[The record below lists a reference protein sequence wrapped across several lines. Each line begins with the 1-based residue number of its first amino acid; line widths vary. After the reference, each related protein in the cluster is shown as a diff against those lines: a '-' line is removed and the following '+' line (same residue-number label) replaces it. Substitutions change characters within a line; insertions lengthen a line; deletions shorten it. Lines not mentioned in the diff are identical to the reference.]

1 MFFLKILLGFSQFLQ
16 LQYWE
21 LGLAGYRT
29 RGHWNLLWLQ
39 LNVTNNFLELI
50 FGWNTTSSKTTFVI
64 AVVILQALAI
74 SPPMWKPIVK
84 LVYHPLGYSS
94 SIRWFHSS
102 ETLYS
107 PLKGQY
113 TSLVTW
119 ITRWT
124 IFIWVRFC
132 WIFSNFSK
140 SMRVTWHHFRNQLWE
155 KKL

>member
-1 MFFLKILLGFSQFLQ
+1 MVAVFLFKATLFLRKISLNT
-16 LQYWE
+16 Y
-21 LGLAGYRT
+21 T
-29 RGHWNLLWLQ
+29 K

-140 SMRVTWHHFRNQLWE
+140 SMRVTAGKVKIDCTCWFLHLLSR
-155 KKL
+155 